1 MRVSSKPSFALAL
14 FVTGLF
20 AASPAVAEKPDWAGN
35 GKPGKSAQGA
45 RDEGPRG
52 DDRRDDH
59 RHDDL
64 RDGHGDV
71 RIGVYFNDRQR
82 TAVHDYYE
90 DRYQHGQC
98 PPGLAKKR
106 NGCMP
111 PGQAKKW
118 QLGRPLPR
126 DVTYYEV
133 PSRVVVSLGLPPS
146 GHKYVRVAGDILLIA
161 IGTGMVVDAIR
172 DLGRM

>member
-1 MRVSSKPSFALAL
+1 MRVSSKTSFVLAL
-14 FVTGLF
+14 FVTGLL
-20 AASPAVAEKPDWAGN
+20 AASPGVADKPDWAGN
-35 GKPGKSAQGA
+35 GKPGKGGQSGQSA
-45 RDEGPRG
+45 RD

-59 RHDDL
+59 HGES
-64 RDGHGDV
+64 RDGHSDV

-90 DRYQHGQC
+90 DRFQHGHC

-118 QLGRPLPR
+118 QVGHPLPR

-133 PSRVVVSLGLPPS
+133 PSRVVVSLGVPPS
-146 GHKYVRVAGDILLIA
+146 GYKYVRVAGDILLIA
-161 IGTGMVVDAIR
+161 IGTGMVVDAIG